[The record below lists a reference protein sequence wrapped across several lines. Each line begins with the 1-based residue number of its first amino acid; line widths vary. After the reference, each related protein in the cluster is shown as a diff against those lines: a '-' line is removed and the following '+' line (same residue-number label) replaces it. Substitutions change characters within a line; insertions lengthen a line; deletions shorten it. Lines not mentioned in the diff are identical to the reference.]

1 MALAGGGAILIWN
14 DIAPEGRDEFY
25 AWHVREHIP
34 ERVAIP
40 GFLRGSRYIAA
51 TPDSRPEF
59 FTLYETRD
67 VAVTT
72 SAPYLARLNA
82 PTEWTRRATAHFRNT
97 SRALTQVIASA
108 GRGHGGVLGTARFP
122 ATEAGVESFHRARGR
137 IERVAESA
145 ALPRIAGAHL
155 CAGDAAASGA
165 RTAETKG
172 RSDIMAAPV
181 GALLVEGC
189 DAAAVALAMAAT
201 LERLGVAAEGLAVGV
216 YALEHAHDAFAA

>member
-67 VAVTT
+67 VAVAA
-72 SAPYLARLNA
+72 SAPVAKSSESPGRKGVTTNPVSA
-82 PTEWTRRATAHFRNT
+82 KTTRK
-97 SRALTQVIASA
+97 SRA
-108 GRGHGGVLGTARFP
+108 
-122 ATEAGVESFHRARGR
+122 
-137 IERVAESA
+137 
-145 ALPRIAGAHL
+145 
-155 CAGDAAASGA
+155 
-165 RTAETKG
+165 
-172 RSDIMAAPV
+172 
-181 GALLVEGC
+181 
-189 DAAAVALAMAAT
+189 
-201 LERLGVAAEGLAVGV
+201 
-216 YALEHAHDAFAA
+216 